1 MVRLLIGWALNN
13 PLVVI
18 LLSLAL
24 AVFGVYAF
32 LHVNVEAYP
41 DPAPPLIEVIA
52 QFPGGS
58 AEEVERQVTV
68 PLEVTLAGMP
78 GLKSTRSQS
87 LFGLS
92 DVKCQF
98 EYGTD
103 YLAARQE
110 VINRLQFTQPLPP
123 GVQPQLSPESPTGE
137 IYRYSLNCP
146 KDGSG
151 RDLYTLNDLKA
162 LQDWVL
168 EREFRRVPRIVDV
181 TSFGGTVKR
190 YEIHPDSDLM
200 KGFGITLGQIQ
211 TALANANVNVGG
223 DYVIQGPVAMNV
235 RSVGLFGAGRDPVG
249 QVLGIDKQALDAY
262 QDACLAEALHVI
274 TPEQR
279 EAVWQL
285 LAERKITVAGSDGQV
300 ADRGKVGPAE
310 KELERLVRV
319 IERLRLAT
327 DEGKADPPL
336 NEAEQQQVESLIR
349 FRAAQAFSET
359 EEKQEAGALGRLRVA
374 LGGRKKGP
382 LLSPDERSLVD
393 RARRVVAGY
402 KAREVKPP
410 LSEQEL
416 ADVAALRRWAA
427 ERASAKLREEEGDRI
442 REIRSIVLTSINN
455 RDILLEDVVEGG
467 RLAAGE
473 RAGDRGV
480 VVGNQTRLGRVSQAK
495 PQVVRTAA
503 GTYRVVDPQGK
514 LVWRDEQ
521 DKVQCIVLLRKNE
534 DSLPALK
541 DVEAKVAELNDPAS
555 GKMLPGVT
563 IEPYYDRTELINVTT
578 DTVQENL
585 LVGIMLVVV
594 ILFMFISNV
603 RAAFIVA
610 INIPLAL
617 MFAFAVLFLRG
628 KSANLL
634 SIGAVD
640 FGIIVDS
647 TVIMVENIYRH
658 ISSGEYPE
666 LPLKARIVQAC
677 HEVEKPL
684 LFSTMIMV
692 CAFIPLFTM
701 SGPEGQIFGPMAHTY
716 AFALGGALMLALML
730 APVMCLL
737 FFKHLK
743 PAPDNFLVAWL
754 KNSYLRQLD
763 RVLRHR
769 WIALALFTVLI
780 GFTAIYAVPQ
790 LGHEFMPELEEGN
803 LWVRGRFALNVSLE
817 RVTENANEV
826 RHILCSYPEVET
838 AVVQIGR
845 PDDGTDV
852 AGFYNIELFVPLLP
866 QKDWPREV
874 EETGWRRWLHG
885 DKRTRTKQ
893 ELIEEM
899 NAELSAKLPGAD
911 FNFSQNIRDNVME
924 SLSGVKG
931 DNSVKIFGPDLEKLD
946 DLAGKMRDRLQKVP
960 GIQNVGVF
968 SIKGQTNMEFR
979 VDLGKCRQW
988 GVSANDVNTV
998 IQTALGGKAYS
1009 TMIEGEK
1016 QFDITV
1022 RWPKG
1027 RRGSETTILDIPVD
1041 IVNNQLVLATG
1052 PGWNPNARGSGQV
1065 DPANKGALA
1074 DTSNPITNTPRRTLR
1089 DFVTPL
1095 GKDGKPDPNG
1105 SFVRSGASTIYREQ
1119 SQRLIAVKFSVRD
1132 RDLGGAVA
1140 EAREKTDD
1148 LFQAP
1153 YRSEW
1158 SGEFEEMEQAEGKL
1172 LWIIPL
1178 SLGLIYVLLYI
1189 AFRSVI
1195 DALLVLANVVALSLG
1210 GIWALLLTHTNF
1222 SISAA
1227 VGFVSI
1233 FGVAIMDGLL
1243 LVSYFNRMRAH
1254 GLPLRE
1260 SILEGASKRVRPVM
1274 MTALTAIFG
1283 LLPAAFSTRI
1293 GAQTQRPL
1301 AIVVVGGMITT
1312 LFLTRYLMPLLYSFY
1327 GHREPPAGAGEMAH

>member
-1 MVRLLIGWALNN
+1 MVRLLIRWALNN

-18 LLSLAL
+18 LLALAL
-24 AVFGVYAF
+24 VVFGVYAF

-52 QFPGGS
+52 QFPGAG

-78 GLKSTRSQS
+78 GLKTTRSQS
-87 LFGLS
+87 LFGLC
-92 DVKCQF
+92 DIKCQF

-137 IYRYSLNCP
+137 IYRYTLNCP

-190 YEIHPDSDLM
+190 YEIHPDPERM
-200 KGFGITLGQIQ
+200 KQFGITLGQIQ
-211 TALANANVNVGG
+211 AALVNANQNVGA

-235 RSVGLFGAGRDPVG
+235 RGIGLFGAGRDPVSA
-249 QVLGIDKQALDAY
+249 VLGMDKQALDAY
-262 QDACLAEALHVI
+262 QDACLAEALRLI
-274 TPEQR
+274 GPEQR
-279 EAVWQL
+279 EALWQR
-285 LAERKITVAGSDGQV
+285 LAERKFDAARGD
-300 ADRGKVGPAE
+300 ADRVAAPIDA
-310 KELERLVRV
+310 ELERLVARV
-319 IERLRLAT
+319 ERLRQAADGQKVEPPPGAEEQRLA
-327 DEGKADPPL
+327 DAFGRLGAALVRAEEEAKAPSD
-336 NEAEQQQVESLIR
+336 V
-349 FRAAQAFSET
+349 F
-359 EEKQEAGALGRLRVA
+359 GRLRAA
-374 LGGRKKGP
+374 LGASKKAASG
-382 LLSPDERSLVD
+382 LAAEEGKLVD
-393 RARRVVAGY
+393 EARRVVAGY
-402 KAREVKPP
+402 AVREMKPP
-410 LSEQEL
+410 PSEEEQSEIEKIRRW
-416 ADVAALRRWAA
+416 VAA
-427 ERASAKLREEEGDRI
+427 RASARLREEEADRI
-442 REIRSIVLTSINN
+442 REIRSIVLTSVNN

-467 RLAAGE
+467 RLAPGE
-473 RAGDRGV
+473 RAGERGV
-480 VVGNQTRLGRVSQAK
+480 VVGNQTRLGRVSQAR
-495 PQVVRTAA
+495 PQQVQTAEA
-503 GTYRVVDPQGK
+503 TYRVVDSNGR
-514 LVWRDEQ
+514 LVWRDEE
-521 DKVQCIVLLRKNE
+521 DKVQCIVLLRKGE

-541 DVEAKVAELNDPAS
+541 DVEKKVEELNDPQS

-585 LVGIMLVVV
+585 LVGILLVVV

-617 MFAFAVLFLRG
+617 LFAFTVLFVRG

-658 ISSGEYPE
+658 VSSGEYRE
-666 LPLKARIVQAC
+666 LPLKDRILRAS

-684 LFSTMIMV
+684 LFSTLIMV

-701 SGPEGQIFGPMAHTY
+701 SGPEGQIFGPMAQTY
-716 AFALGGALMLALML
+716 AFALAGALLLALTL
-730 APVMCLL
+730 APVLCLL
-737 FFKHLK
+737 LFKHLK

-763 RVLRHR
+763 RALRHR
-769 WIALALFTVLI
+769 WVALALFTVLI
-780 GFTAIYAVPQ
+780 GLTAAFVLPA

-803 LWVRGRFALNVSLE
+803 LWVRGRFPLNVSLE
-817 RVTENANEV
+817 RVTQNADEV
-826 RHILCSYPEVET
+826 RHVLCSYPEVET

-852 AGFYNIELFVPLLP
+852 CGFYNIELFVPLLP
-866 QKDWPREV
+866 QKQWPRDV
-874 EETGWRRWLHG
+874 EQTGWRRWLHG
-885 DKRTRTKQ
+885 PRRAHTKE
-893 ELIEEM
+893 ELVKEM
-899 NAELSAKLPGAD
+899 NAELSARLPGAD

-946 DLAGKMRDRLQKVP
+946 DLAEKMRDRLQKVP
-960 GIQNVGVF
+960 GIENVGVF
-968 SIKGQTNMEFR
+968 SIKGQTNLEFR
-979 VDLGKCRQW
+979 VDLEKCRKW

-1027 RRGSETTILDIPVD
+1027 RRGSEADILDIPVD
-1041 IVNNQLVLATG
+1041 ISNNQLVLAAG
-1052 PGWNPNARGSGQV
+1052 PGWNPNPSGTGRPPPAVPGSQV
-1065 DPANKGALA
+1065 DTRNPL
-1074 DTSNPITNTPRRTLR
+1074 TSTPRRTLR
-1089 DFVTPL
+1089 DFVSPL
-1095 GKDGKPDPNG
+1095 GKDGKPDPKG
-1105 SFVRSGASTIYREQ
+1105 HFVRSGASTIYREQ
-1119 SQRLIAVKFSVRD
+1119 SQRLIAVKFSVRG

-1140 EAREKTDD
+1140 EAREKTRD
-1148 LFQAP
+1148 LFQSP

-1178 SLGLIYVLLYI
+1178 SLGLIFVLLYI

-1210 GIWALLLTHTNF
+1210 GVWALLLTHTNF

-1243 LVSYFNRMRAH
+1243 LVSYFNHMRAN

-1260 SILEGASKRVRPVM
+1260 AILEGASKRVRPVM

-1283 LLPAAFSTRI
+1283 LLPAAFSDRI

-1301 AIVVVGGMITT
+1301 AIVVVGGMVTT

-1327 GHREPPAGAGEMAH
+1327 GHREPPEGAGGMAH